1 MLITRTPLRIT
12 LGGGGTDLAS
22 YYERFGGFVMSAAID
37 KYVYLAINRTFTNDY
52 FIKYSALERVE
63 RIEDIQHPIFREA
76 LSLRPVGPSIELVSL
91 ADIPAGT
98 GLGSSGTFTV
108 GLLRTLYAFER
119 QHVTAEVLAKEACH
133 IEIDRLRQP
142 VGKQDQ
148 YIAAFGG
155 LQCLE
160 FLSDGQTRVSALG
173 ISDEVLHHL
182 EEHLLMFFTGYSRD
196 SATVLEDQ
204 KSRSESGDAAMLDGL
219 HTVKKLGQASREALE
234 AGDALAF
241 AELMHEHWMSKR
253 ERSRGISSSRIDHL
267 YNVGRQSGA
276 IGGKLV
282 GAGAGGFLLFYT
294 PKPDQ
299 LRAAMVGEGLAELR
313 FRFDHD
319 GSTVMAR
326 GS

>member
-37 KYVYLAINRTFTNDY
+37 KYVYLGINRTFTDDY
-52 FIKYSALERVE
+52 FIKYSALERVQ
-63 RIEDIQHPIFREA
+63 RVEDIQHPIFREA
-76 LSLRPVGPSIELVSL
+76 LALRSVGPAIELVSL

-108 GLLRTLYAFER
+108 GLLKTLYAFER
-119 QHVTAEVLAKEACH
+119 QHVTADVLAEEACH
-133 IEIDRLRQP
+133 IEIDRLGQP

-148 YIAAFGG
+148 YVAAFGG
-155 LQCLE
+155 LQCME
-160 FLSDGQTRVSALG
+160 FLPGGETRVSPLG
-173 ISDEVLHHL
+173 ISDAALHHL

-196 SATVLEDQ
+196 SAQVLEDQ
-204 KSRSESGDAAMLDGL
+204 RSRSEAGDAAMLDGL
-219 HTVKKLGQASREALE
+219 HTVKKLGQATREALE
-234 AGDALAF
+234 AGDTVAF

-253 ERSRGISSSRIDHL
+253 ERSQGISSSQIDRF
-267 YNVGRQSGA
+267 YDVGRASGA

-294 PKPDQ
+294 PAPDD
-299 LRAAMVGEGLAELR
+299 LRAAMAEEGLPELR

-319 GSTVMAR
+319 GSIVMAR